1 MTFRIQ
7 QAGSEH
13 LDQLAPLFD
22 EYRQFYGQ
30 QADPERARGF
40 IAARMAESSSLLF
53 IATDQQGLGLG
64 FAQIYPSFSSIAAR
78 PIFILN
84 DLYVTQYARCVGVGK
99 ALLAQV
105 KACARERGIAVIK
118 LETATNNTRAQ
129 ALYQAEGF
137 VREQGFFSY
146 HLDIQ

>member
-7 QAGSEH
+7 QAGKEH
-13 LDQLAPLFD
+13 LAQLASLFD

-30 QADPERARGF
+30 DANPDRAKAF
-40 IAARMAESSSLLF
+40 ISARMEESSSILF
-53 IATDQQGLGLG
+53 IATDRQGLGLG
-64 FAQIYPSFSSIAAR
+64 FAQVYPSFSSVAAM

-99 ALLAQV
+99 GLIGLVKQFAQEKGV
-105 KACARERGIAVIK
+105 TRIK
-118 LETATNNTRAQ
+118 LETAVDNTRAQ
-129 ALYQAEGF
+129 ALYQAQGF